1 MRVAVLGTGL
11 QAKRRIEA
19 LRQCGDELVYVGSSN
34 EKRALD
40 FAHSLNVASAG
51 LYSDFLD
58 TRPDAVIITSTP
70 DQHYQLSEQCILEG
84 IPFICEKP
92 LTRSSESAAAL
103 EKLARENHVLGM
115 VGFNHRF
122 HTCFQQAFNC
132 EKDQLGK
139 LLELNCYYGICGRPD
154 YSNEWRSDE
163 NVAAGGI
170 LMELGIHLV
179 DLARWFAGPFEK
191 GICVARNNFFQT
203 EPLEDS
209 GSATIISRSGVLI
222 SIRTNII
229 SWKNTFWFEAI
240 FEDGYIHVDGLGQ
253 SYGLQ
258 KLIVGKKHYSDPF
271 NFHVTEFRGS
281 DVSWRNEWENFRK
294 KVQSDEKTNNIQ
306 DGVAAMSVIEELY
319 KSSSSEKFESFTIG

>member
-19 LRQCGDELVYVGSSN
+19 LRQCGDELVYIGSSN
-34 EKRALD
+34 QQRALD
-40 FAHSLNVASAG
+40 FAQSFHVKSAG
-51 LYSDFLD
+51 LYSDFVSSK
-58 TRPDAVIITSTP
+58 PDAVIITTTP
-70 DQHYQLSEQCILEG
+70 DQHHGLAEQCILTNT
-84 IPFICEKP
+84 PFLCEKP
-92 LTRSSESAAAL
+92 LTRSSKLASKL
-103 EKLARENHVLGM
+103 EKLALERGVLGM

-122 HTCFQQAFNC
+122 HKCFQQAFNN

-154 YSNEWRSDE
+154 YSEEWRSDE

-170 LMELGIHLV
+170 LMELGIHLI

-191 GICVARNNFFQT
+191 GICIARNNYFRT
-203 EPLEDS
+203 EPFEDS
-209 GSATIISRSGVLI
+209 GSAAIIARSGALI
-222 SIRTNII
+222 SIKTNII
-229 SWKNTFWFEAI
+229 SWKNTFRFEAI

-258 KLIVGKKHYSDPF
+258 KLIVGNKHYSDPF

-281 DVSWRNEWENFRK
+281 DASWKHEWENFRK
-294 KVQSDEKTNNIQ
+294 KIQSGESIGNIS
-306 DGVAAMSVIEELY
+306 DGVAAMSIVEELY
-319 KSSSSEKFESFTIG
+319 QSSTTDKFENFTVG